1 MTLQNGSVLAVGG
14 MLPENHYPYTTSAEL
29 YDPATDTWARVASPK
44 RDRFS
49 TNAAVTLANGSVL
62 LAGGTANTPSKTV
75 TRTQY
80 AHRHRQRRSADS
92 IRAVC
97 IVH

>member
-14 MLPENHYPYTTSAEL
+14 MSNENHLPYMTSAEL
-29 YDPATDTWARVASPK
+29 YDPATNTWARVASPK
-44 RDRFS
+44 RDRYGA
-49 TNAAVTLANGSVL
+49 NAVTLANGSVL